1 MYISKYYNCEEI
13 DQRLLQGYY
22 DDFVKAG
29 FVGSK
34 EEFWTFVLSIADCV
48 KKEDGKGLSSNDFT
62 DELLNKLNSIEEGAQ
77 AIKKVSQ
84 LENDLKYQTED
95 QVKATIDNLINGA
108 SDALDTL
115 KELEDALGG
124 DTNFANTVTNKLT
137 EITNKLTEE
146 IARAKQVEQTLT
158 TSIEILE
165 NKVDTNHQTVLN
177 NIDTVEDSLEA
188 KIEAVDNKTVEN
200 KQAIEALR
208 TSLAE
213 KTSEAKEFARDLVDQ
228 EKTRAMLAE
237 KQNADNIHALEN
249 TNTLDKA
256 ELENK
261 ITNEAAER
269 RTKDQ
274 ALENAIAIEE
284 GARKSKDTALQTAID
299 KEIQDR
305 KDADENLKQQLQTKI
320 ESESTSLEAKISE
333 EAQARSEADTNLQ
346 TALSNEKVERQAK
359 DAILEHKI
367 DDLDTKLDTQVE
379 LLKESLNQEK
389 VSRQEAITNLDNKK
403 VDKEEGK
410 GLSTNDF
417 TNELKRKLESID
429 EGALKIERT
438 SQLIN
443 DSDFQTSTQVKAM
456 IEELIDGAPDE
467 LNTLRELAEAIGDD
481 KDFAATITRKITALT
496 EQLNTEKELRA
507 AEDALIK
514 ELLAAEKERAQG
526 VENQLSST
534 LTTEIN
540 ERKSADNEIR
550 ETVNNNKAEQAT
562 VNSEFRTDI
571 IDIRNSIR
579 ANNSDLLE
587 KIQVNTAAIQRNL
600 ELIQHG
606 QGIITSIKTGLD
618 EALAKEIQDRK
629 DADDLLSQQ
638 LVEAVNDYNQK
649 INNLRDS
656 LETALE
662 TERAERIQAD
672 EVLQQNI
679 DQVAADLKNEI
690 VSRVSEEEVLHQ
702 NINYEAQARKTAD
715 NLLQQ
720 KLDQEVQD
728 RKYAYDLL
736 RQSIV
741 TEEAAREDADELEK
755 IARKISDQNLQDQIT
770 SNKNGLVKE
779 IQDRKDA
786 DTELSGKIDQE
797 KSQRETADEGLQNQ
811 IDGLNTKLEAIQPIS
826 DDDIS
831 QIFNEVFGAV

>member
-77 AIKKVSQ
+77 AINKVSQ

-158 TSIEILE
+158 TSMEILE

-188 KIEAVDNKTVEN
+188 KIEDVDNKTVEN

-213 KTSEAKEFARDLVDQ
+213 KTSEAKEFARDLVDK
-228 EKTRAMLAE
+228 EKTRAMIAE
-237 KQNADNIHALEN
+237 KQNSDNIHSLEN
-249 TNTLDKA
+249 THTLDKA

-333 EAQARSEADTNLQ
+333 EAQARSEADTNIQ

-456 IEELIDGAPDE
+456 IEELIDGAPDA

-507 AEDALIK
+507 AEDTLIK
-514 ELLAAEKERAQG
+514 ELLASEKERAQG
-526 VENQLSST
+526 VESQLSST

-540 ERKSADNEIR
+540 ERKAADNEIR

-579 ANNSDLLE
+579 ANNSDLIE

-600 ELIQHG
+600 ELIQHW
-606 QGIITSIKTGLD
+606 QGIITSIKTELE

-629 DADDLLSQQ
+629 DADDLLSEQ
-638 LVEAVNDYNQK
+638 LLEAVNDYNQK
-649 INNLRDS
+649 IDTLRDS
-656 LETALE
+656 LEPALE

-679 DQVAADLKNEI
+679 DQVATTLNYEI
-690 VSRVSEEEVLHQ
+690 GIRVAEDEVLQH
-702 NINYEAQARKTAD
+702 NIDHEVQARKTAD

-720 KLDQEVQD
+720 KLDQEIQD
-728 RKYAYDLL
+728 RKDADNLL
-736 RQSIV
+736 SQSI
-741 TEEAAREDADELEK
+741 EAEKTARETADEAEK
-755 IARKISDQNLQDQIT
+755 TARETSDQNLQDQIT